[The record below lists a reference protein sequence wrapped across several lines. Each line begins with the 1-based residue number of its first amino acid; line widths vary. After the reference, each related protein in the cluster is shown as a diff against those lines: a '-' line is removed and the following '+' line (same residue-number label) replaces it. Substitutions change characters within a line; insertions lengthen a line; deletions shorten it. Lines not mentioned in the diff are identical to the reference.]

1 MTTSVRAKMRRSQ
14 RSGMC
19 LRARGPEVSAHQKA
33 HGQQQRHAQVG
44 ITLAVILHEGED
56 SHRCQQCTDRGTLG
70 LVLAHAREPDQR
82 GNEQNAAA
90 NTHHAGYHADY
101 RAHQQHHPGHKN
113 LPQSAA
119 ESCRARSK
127 RKPSGCGYMLR
138 VVFAARRS
146 GFNYTDT
153 LPNSSNVC
161 NLFALIAVVCI

>member
-1 MTTSVRAKMRRSQ
+1 M
-14 RSGMC
+14 

-70 LVLAHAREPDQR
+70 LVLAHARKPDQR

-90 NTHHAGYHADY
+90 NAHHAGYHADY
-101 RAHQQHHPGHKN
+101 RAHQQHHPGHKS
-113 LPQSAA
+113 LPRSAA

-146 GFNYTDT
+146 GLIT
-153 LPNSSNVC
+153 LTLCQIHQTFAIYLPDCSSLYMKSC
-161 NLFALIAVVCI
+161 GLRI